1 MLLSSSE
8 LFWVG
13 LVQGALSAPPL
24 APPEDPEY
32 YERHDDS
39 EPSPCLY
46 NVVAEYGELCGLGK
60 AMVTHAGVEQECML
74 DLADI
79 RWSRNGKIVNALDI
93 AEGSGALIES
103 AAALRDAI
111 FEGDPLCKVARR
123 FDELLEEFSPVAFG
137 YSPKTPDVLYG
148 MKNSGRIVVIARV
161 PPMPRGI
168 VRVVLRLLAPHLDT
182 PAAAFMAL
190 AASGDA
196 VPDWHEKWI
205 PSSWSMESPLK
216 NVDRRAA
223 IDAIEREI
231 IGAGREEPAYILG
244 RHIGYAEHLLRQSSD
259 WLAYELMNLHDKS
272 LHTQVLEFIPATTDD
287 SPQSTTGDRGE
298 ETEATG
304 EAECDDDACA
314 DAPDE
319 FEADV
324 ESSGGEW
331 WAEVRRVFKAACAQV
346 GMGAVDLP
354 PAHAGLLRH
363 VTEAMQSLKAG
374 KSLAIKLGIDT
385 MIPAFDDCISRASA
399 LVGETSRAPGVS
411 QGVWLIQQ
419 QKHRQALV
427 EYPAVLR
434 GAVPLA
440 FGELRLKEL
449 LLDGDM
455 QGLEPSSMEG
465 WAKLADNA
473 RSAVRDGLSLL
484 KNGFPPYVVINAVQ
498 PTLEAI
504 VRALAAKHL
513 VEFRGVDLGKM
524 LYALLQRAKEK
535 QDEELEA
542 VASAGLALRL
552 PRNNAVHD
560 PERVYDKHDAAF
572 FLNGLAIMLR
582 SL

>member
-1 MLLSSSE
+1 
-8 LFWVG
+8 
-13 LVQGALSAPPL
+13 
-24 APPEDPEY
+24 
-32 YERHDDS
+32 
-39 EPSPCLY
+39 
-46 NVVAEYGELCGLGK
+46 
-60 AMVTHAGVEQECML
+60 
-74 DLADI
+74 
-79 RWSRNGKIVNALDI
+79 
-93 AEGSGALIES
+93 
-103 AAALRDAI
+103 
-111 FEGDPLCKVARR
+111 
-123 FDELLEEFSPVAFG
+123 
-137 YSPKTPDVLYG
+137 
-148 MKNSGRIVVIARV
+148 
-161 PPMPRGI
+161 
-168 VRVVLRLLAPHLDT
+168 
-182 PAAAFMAL
+182 
-190 AASGDA
+190 
-196 VPDWHEKWI
+196 
-205 PSSWSMESPLK
+205 
-216 NVDRRAA
+216 
-223 IDAIEREI
+223 
-231 IGAGREEPAYILG
+231 
-244 RHIGYAEHLLRQSSD
+244 
-259 WLAYELMNLHDKS
+259 
-272 LHTQVLEFIPATTDD
+272 
-287 SPQSTTGDRGE
+287 
-298 ETEATG
+298 
-304 EAECDDDACA
+304 
-314 DAPDE
+314 
-319 FEADV
+319 
-324 ESSGGEW
+324 
-331 WAEVRRVFKAACAQV
+331 
-346 GMGAVDLP
+346 
-354 PAHAGLLRH
+354 
-363 VTEAMQSLKAG
+363 
-374 KSLAIKLGIDT
+374 
-385 MIPAFDDCISRASA
+385 
-399 LVGETSRAPGVS
+399 VGETSRAPGVS